1 VSYKLANTRRE
12 VFEIR
17 YESIIDN

>member
-1 VSYKLANTRRE
+1 VSYKLANTRSE
-12 VFEIR
+12 FFEIR